1 MTDMTDMT
9 EVPSTAD
16 IDLIKR
22 CIPHRYPFLFV
33 DRVEQVVAN
42 KSAVGIKMVTVNE
55 PHFQGHFPSAP
66 IMPGVT
72 IVEAM
77 AQTSA
82 VMVALSL
89 DLVGKDALVYFM
101 GIDGVKFR
109 RKVVPGD
116 VLRMEI
122 TTLRGGPGS
131 KVWKFSGKATVDGQ
145 VACQAEFSAMI
156 DLSGGKA

>member
-1 MTDMTDMT
+1 MTD
-9 EVPSTAD
+9 VPSTAD
-16 IDLIKR
+16 IALIKR
-22 CIPHRYPFLFV
+22 CIPHRYPFLFL
-33 DRVEQVVAN
+33 DRVEDIVAN
-42 KSAVGIKMVTVNE
+42 ESAVGIKMVTVNE
-55 PHFQGHFPSAP
+55 PHFQGHFPAAP

-89 DLVGKDALVYFM
+89 DLVDKEALVYFM

-109 RKVVPGD
+109 RMVVPGD

-131 KVWKFSGKATVDGQ
+131 KVWKFAGKATVDGQ
-145 VACQAEFSAMI
+145 VAAQAEFSAMI
-156 DLSGGKA
+156 DLTGGKG